1 MDWRALG
8 AVAAVVVVAALAGPG
23 TAVPNAQLTVSDVTT
38 APAQPTVGEPVTI
51 TPTVSSSV
59 GSDEPVEI
67 TAANATIDGREIDRK
82 RNLGTLSPGDDLS
95 VPFTT
100 TFDEPGTYTVTFTFV
115 GTDDAGERVSVTR
128 EETVVVSAVPAV
140 RLTVD
145 NVAVQP
151 ATPTA
156 GAPVTLPITVDNSA
170 GSTQPLEVDTV
181 ELLDGNETLASA
193 SGVGAVSAGGSI
205 TVPLTTTF
213 DRPGQKALTARLTG
227 TNANDEPV
235 AVTRP
240 VQIAVEAGAPT
251 LEINNRSAIEGRA
264 SAISM
269 TISNPTQG
277 TLRNIVTTVSAD
289 GGEAVI
295 NRRVVPAL
303 AAGAQ
308 ADVEF
313 TVRPEGAGEALLR
326 ANTTYTTV
334 AGTAAS
340 TERSAVLSVAPL
352 ERAVSVRVE
361 TQTESQSQQGQNL
374 GVGVDGILNGG
385 GGGGQQ
391 EDSDR
396 RGAVDVVVS
405 NLGNAPIRNVVLDPR
420 AGNTSL
426 GARPVTD
433 TLAPGEEERVTV
445 SLARTPPSEV
455 VFETSYDTGANRS
468 TATATFD
475 PAGSRGTVSVTGVD
489 LETDGQEVQITGDI
503 GNPGGSPVSGVV
515 VAVGSADGV
524 SPVYPNRD
532 FFVGEVD
539 ENAFAPFELTAEV
552 TENASEIPLQVT
564 YFVDGDERTEQL
576 TLPLEEPVSS
586 EPDDSPSIAIVAA
599 VVGMLLLL
607 SSVIVLFVRRP

>member
-8 AVAAVVVVAALAGPG
+8 AVAAVVVVAVLAGPG

-38 APAQPTVGEPVTI
+38 TPTEPTAGEPVTI

-67 TAANATIDGREIDRK
+67 TAVSATIDGEEIDRK

-100 TFDEPGTYTVTFTFV
+100 TFDDPGTYTVTFTFV
-115 GTDDAGERVSVTR
+115 GIDDAGQRVSVTR

-145 NVAVQP
+145 DVNIQP
-151 ATPTA
+151 TTPTA
-156 GAPVTLPITVDNSA
+156 GAPVTVPITVGNSA
-170 GSTQPLEVDTV
+170 GSTQPVEVDRV
-181 ELLDGNETLASA
+181 ELLEGNETLASA
-193 SGVGAVSAGGSI
+193 SGVGAVSPGGSI

-213 DRPGQKALTARLTG
+213 DRPGEKQLTARLTG
-227 TNANDEPV
+227 TNANDDPV
-235 AVTRP
+235 SVRRP
-240 VQIAVEAGAPT
+240 IQIVVEAGAPT
-251 LEINNRSAIEGRA
+251 LEINNRSTVEGTT
-264 SAISM
+264 STISM
-269 TISNPTQG
+269 TVSNPTQG
-277 TLRNIVTTVSAD
+277 TLRNVVTTVSVD

-295 NRRVVPAL
+295 SRRVVPAL

-308 ADVEF
+308 TDIEF
-313 TVRPEGAGEALLR
+313 TIRPEDAGEALLR

-334 AGTAAS
+334 AGTPAS
-340 TERSAVLSVAPL
+340 TGRSAVLSVAPL
-352 ERAVSVRVE
+352 ERDVSVRVE
-361 TQTESQSQQGQNL
+361 TQSTAQPQQGQNL
-374 GVGVDGILNGG
+374 GVGVDGILDGG
-385 GGGGQQ
+385 ANQQQ
-391 EDSDR
+391 ESDQPNT
-396 RGAVDVVVS
+396 VEVVVS

-433 TLAPGEEERVTV
+433 VLAPGDEESVAV
-445 SLARTPPSEV
+445 SLARTPPTEA
-455 VFETSYDTGANRS
+455 VFDAAYSVGPNRS

-475 PAGSRGTVSVTGVD
+475 PAGSRGMVSVTGID
-489 LETDGQEVQITGDI
+489 LETDSREVQITGDI

-515 VAVGSADGV
+515 VAVGSSEGV

-539 ENAFAPFELTAEV
+539 ENAFAPFELSAEV
-552 TENASEIPLQVT
+552 TENASRVPLQVT
-564 YFVDGDERTEQL
+564 YFVDGDRRTEQVM
-576 TLPLEEPVSS
+576 LPLEEPVSP
-586 EPDDSPSIAIVAA
+586 EPDDSPSIAIVAV